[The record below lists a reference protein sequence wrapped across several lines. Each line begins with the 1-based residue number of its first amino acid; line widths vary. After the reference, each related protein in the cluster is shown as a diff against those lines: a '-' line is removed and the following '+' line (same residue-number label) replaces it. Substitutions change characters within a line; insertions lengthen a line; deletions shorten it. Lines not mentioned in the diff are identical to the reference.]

1 MKGSLSWRDGNPIPP
16 LYGPKYVIPC
26 IGSWLIL
33 GVFFLTGGWD
43 CHGLPKVED
52 NPDAPTVSAE
62 GPLLSTRR
70 CPARHGPS
78 DNPTAERKVGAII
91 SSDVM
96 LTVSTQTLLCP
107 KLSAKKNVSNGKKMH
122 QMARVV

>member
-1 MKGSLSWRDGNPIPP
+1 MVDTGS
-16 LYGPKYVIPC
+16 
-26 IGSWLIL
+26 
-33 GVFFLTGGWD
+33 VFPNRGM
-43 CHGLPKVED
+43 GLPKVED

-107 KLSAKKNVSNGKKMH
+107 KLSAKKVSNGKKMH

>member
-1 MKGSLSWRDGNPIPP
+1 MDYPKLRIILMPPRFQQKGLFYP
-16 LYGPKYVIPC
+16 LV
-26 IGSWLIL
+26 
-33 GVFFLTGGWD
+33 VV
-43 CHGLPKVED
+43 LPD
-52 NPDAPTVSAE
+52 TALQTT
-62 GPLLSTRR
+62 L
-70 CPARHGPS
+70 
-78 DNPTAERKVGAII
+78 TAERKVGAII

>member
-1 MKGSLSWRDGNPIPP
+1 M
-16 LYGPKYVIPC
+16 
-26 IGSWLIL
+26 
-33 GVFFLTGGWD
+33 
-43 CHGLPKVED
+43 GLPKVED

-107 KLSAKKNVSNGKKMH
+107 KLSAKKSIKWQENASNGKSRLGCTLLVQDRHMRKCC
-122 QMARVV
+122 